1 MNNSTY
7 TNMII
12 SDNTK
17 INTCANTNSNNKNLK
32 RHAVSFT
39 KGLPGASKMRVELHS
54 MPTQEKMG
62 QRVKLYLEEL
72 TELDSIL
79 I

>member
-1 MNNSTY
+1 
-7 TNMII
+7 
-12 SDNTK
+12 
-17 INTCANTNSNNKNLK
+17 
-32 RHAVSFT
+32 
-39 KGLPGASKMRVELHS
+39 MRVELHS

-72 TELDSIL
+72 TELDGIL